1 MRPNTATPPSATP
14 EDRNRRRSSIA
25 APPGGTIG
33 IEQPDSDGAC
43 LDGAFVPEDV
53 HVVTTGIDKPRLLCV
68 HSGLAVGIVSFIVRE
83 D

>member
-25 APPGGTIG
+25 APPGGTIE

-53 HVVTTGIDKPRLLCV
+53 RAVTTGIDKPRLLCV
-68 HSGLAVGIVSFIVRE
+68 HSGLAVGIVPFIVRE